1 MARRILA
8 GFLITFAMITTVLT
22 PVVWV
27 VYDLTIDTNTLVS
40 KAEELTSD
48 EDIRRAIN
56 TAFVTA
62 IFSICEEDGKTTTK
76 QADSDCTPVVE
87 TWVEDAGQ
95 ALLDAITDGDVELP
109 SGAAAAATAGAQ
121 NGVLSLLNDWDY
133 SATLAPVW
141 ETALASAHEQLT
153 DPDSDEVT
161 LGLHEVLLLLQKEG
175 LVTSSLSDRIEDLP
189 IPSKYTEYV
198 LFTREQVPQAWQ
210 AVELVRTL
218 WWLMPLLAGV
228 FLAGAL
234 AVSPA
239 RWRLL
244 GTYGTGVTA
253 ISAVLLLALSIA
265 EGQISSGITT
275 AVWRDAAQSA
285 WEILVSDTFRQAL
298 IWTAVIFA
306 VVAFFAYL
314 LSSEE
319 NREAITG
326 GLRRAGEGIRDGWDR
341 VWTKGREIAER
352 SKTPSPEEPAA
363 TEEAAQETEAGAPES
378 GAAAPTATEEPVE
391 PEEPVDVGAWIRE
404 RMPVL
409 LLAGGGVLVLMFLFW
424 PEKNASVF
432 LVMLLIFGAYAGAL
446 YAVERFELGQTSF
459 DLLRGERTDRA
470 AGQGGEPVDF
480 DSRMAALERLAEL
493 REKGVLTDDEFAEQ
507 KARILSET

>member
-8 GFLITFAMITTVLT
+8 GFLIAFAMITTVLT

-95 ALLDAITDGDVELP
+95 ALLDAITDGDIELP

-121 NGVLSLLNDWDY
+121 NAVLSLLNDWDY

-161 LGLHEVLLLLQKEG
+161 LGLNEVLLLLQREG
-175 LVTSSLSDRIEDLP
+175 LVTSSLSDRIKDLP

-228 FLAGAL
+228 FVASAL

-306 VVAFFAYL
+306 VIAFFSYL

-319 NREAITG
+319 NREAIAG

-352 SKTPSPEEPAA
+352 RKTPSAEEPAA
-363 TEEAAQETEAGAPES
+363 TEEAEQTEGGVPEPR
-378 GAAAPTATEEPVE
+378 AAASAAREEPVE
-391 PEEPVDVGAWIRE
+391 PEEPVDVGAWIRQ

-424 PEKNASVF
+424 PDKDASVF

-459 DLLRGERTDRA
+459 DLLRRGRPDQA